1 MKVLAGAGL
10 SYEAD
15 FLRRNNNRFVNRQ
28 KKIRAVK
35 LGGIHFFFAMVMLC
49 FLGYG
54 IYKVGMAI
62 AGWERLV
69 VNNFNI
75 INLPQHSLPEVK
87 EILSRYRDNVLLIDL
102 ENLQK
107 ELLQINEVKGVSLA
121 RRLPASL
128 DVNFVLRKPVLQ
140 FKFKSKYNIMDHDGV
155 VLYTS
160 DIGKDGLITARN
172 LNFENVEKL
181 LPYVDELTSIKEEI
195 EYVCYKQPY
204 GVVMKLKKHKELF
217 YPGEKDYASR
227 IALYMQIKN
236 EISGNG
242 AELKYADLRFKDRI
256 FLGFEE
262 GELN

>member
-35 LGGIHFFFAMVMLC
+35 MGGIHFFFVMVMLC
-49 FLGYG
+49 CLGFG
-54 IYKVGMAI
+54 IYKAGLAIVGWDKLI
-62 AGWERLV
+62 

-75 INLPQHSLPEVK
+75 TNLPKHSLPAIKEV
-87 EILSRYRDNVLLIDL
+87 LGRYRGNILLVDL
-102 ENLQK
+102 ENLK
-107 ELLQINEVKGVSLA
+107 RELLQINEVKGVSVA

-160 DIGKDGLITARN
+160 DKGKDSLITIKD
-172 LNFENVEKL
+172 LSFENVEKL
-181 LPYVDELTSIKEEI
+181 LPYIDELASVKQEI
-195 EYVCYKQPY
+195 EYVCYEQPY
-204 GVVMKLKKHKELF
+204 GVVMKLKEHKELF

-227 IALYMQIKN
+227 LALYMQIKN
-236 EISGNG
+236 EISDNG
-242 AELKYADLRFKDRI
+242 TELKYADLRFKDRI